1 MPRIF
6 RFIASSILTTGELF
20 LSLKSYKAAFEDE
33 LSFDKSVV
41 VEVLNKVLDGWWI
54 AR

>member
-1 MPRIF
+1 M
-6 RFIASSILTTGELF
+6 LYLGELF
-20 LSLKSYKAAFEDE
+20 LTVKTYKGQLEDE
-33 LSFDKSVV
+33 LSFDSHVV